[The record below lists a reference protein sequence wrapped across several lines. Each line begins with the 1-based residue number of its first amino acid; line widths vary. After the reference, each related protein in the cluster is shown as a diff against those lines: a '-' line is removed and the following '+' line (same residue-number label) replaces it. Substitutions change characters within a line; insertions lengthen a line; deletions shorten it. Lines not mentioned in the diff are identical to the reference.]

1 MAMNVKLFGGINV
14 VEQPEATGLPQE
26 AVTAWDSVNLGEL
39 VGANYKV
46 ISYIGNQL
54 AQGVN
59 HFFLVQQTI
68 VLAEPVRHIAVV
80 TINEFAGN
88 YSVTNIERLY

>member
-1 MAMNVKLFGGINV
+1 MAMNIKLFGGINV
-14 VEQPEATGLPQE
+14 VEQPEATNLPEE
-26 AVTAWDSVNLGEL
+26 ATKAWENVNLGEL

-54 AQGVN
+54 VQGIN

-80 TINEFAGN
+80 TINEFAGT

>member
-14 VEQPEATGLPQE
+14 VEQPEATSLPQE
-26 AVTAWDSVNLGEL
+26 AATAWDSVNLSEL

-46 ISYIGNQL
+46 ISYIGNQIV
-54 AQGVN
+54 QGVN

-68 VLAEPVRHIAVV
+68 VLAEPVRHIAVI
-80 TINEFAGN
+80 TINEFAGT